1 MKLSICLICLAMC
14 FVIFGFG
21 LRSKTITESDN
32 LNQSV
37 AIPIP
42 VEREPNKY
50 LYPKTSGEIDLGQTD
65 PKPATKHVV
74 LGDLP
79 AKVDA
84 MTYVLRCL
92 NQTTLRTFE
101 SAPKFGIG
109 RANLGPRI
117 ATPAKPE
124 AEHAPLPAQD
134 HDWPPRTLD
143 DKFAGKYTP
152 YGKSWMW
159 FKEMRGLTSRG
170 FVYRIRDSET
180 PWRDDLDEDE
190 RHRMYEDLEYAGFF
204 VVSLPSDEDP
214 KRFLRRVGSLR
225 GSALVNQR
233 ERLWD
238 VERLQ
243 LVSLLK
249 NDPPAVYET
258 RRIMVA
264 SDEDELPK
272 RSLDE
277 IETKSLNELRA
288 GTDCVIAWDT
298 DHERIQMLGAIRA
311 KSDCLKCHAVEQG
324 ELLGAFTYWITRIKQ
339 P

>member
-117 ATPAKPE
+117 A
-124 AEHAPLPAQD
+124 
-134 HDWPPRTLD
+134 R
-143 DKFAGKYTP
+143 
-152 YGKSWMW
+152 
-159 FKEMRGLTSRG
+159 
-170 FVYRIRDSET
+170 RD
-180 PWRDDLDEDE
+180 
-190 RHRMYEDLEYAGFF
+190 
-204 VVSLPSDEDP
+204 
-214 KRFLRRVGSLR
+214 
-225 GSALVNQR
+225 
-233 ERLWD
+233 
-238 VERLQ
+238 
-243 LVSLLK
+243 
-249 NDPPAVYET
+249 
-258 RRIMVA
+258 
-264 SDEDELPK
+264 
-272 RSLDE
+272 
-277 IETKSLNELRA
+277 
-288 GTDCVIAWDT
+288 
-298 DHERIQMLGAIRA
+298 
-311 KSDCLKCHAVEQG
+311 
-324 ELLGAFTYWITRIKQ
+324 
-339 P
+339 